1 MNTGARVLKPEEKL
15 VKMGLELP
23 EKRAKGGNYI
33 SSVRTGNLLFLSG
46 SLSYDYIGKVGTDL
60 TIEEGYEAAKAAI
73 LQGLTTIKED
83 VGDLSRVKK
92 FIKLLGFI
100 NTSFDFTSQAK
111 VMNGASDLLV
121 ELFGEE
127 VGSHARTAI
136 GVMLP
141 RGAAVE
147 IDIVVEVD

>member
-1 MNTGARVLKPEEKL
+1 MKPEEKL
-15 VKMGLELP
+15 QQMNLSLP
-23 EKRAKGGNYI
+23 EKKAKGGNYI
-33 SSVRTGNLLFLSG
+33 SCVQTGNLLFLSG
-46 SLSYDYIGKVGTDL
+46 SLSYNHIGKVGTDL
-60 TIEEGYEAAKAAI
+60 TIEEGYEAAREAI
-73 LQGLTTIKED
+73 LYGLTTIKEEI
-83 VGDLSRVKK
+83 GDLSRVKK
-92 FIKLLGFI
+92 FVKLLGFI

-127 VGSHARTAI
+127 TGSHARTAI

-147 IDIVVEVD
+147 IDLVVEVE

>member
-1 MNTGARVLKPEEKL
+1 MKPEEKL
-15 VKMGLELP
+15 QQMNVLLP
-23 EKRAKGGNYI
+23 EKKAKGGNYI
-33 SSVRTGNLLFLSG
+33 SCVQTGNLLFLSG
-46 SLSYDYIGKVGTDL
+46 SLSYSYIGKVGTDL
-60 TIEEGYEAAKAAI
+60 TVEEGYEAAKEAI
-73 LQGLTTIKED
+73 LYGLTTIKEEI
-83 VGDLSRVKK
+83 GDLSRVKK
-92 FIKLLGFI
+92 FVKLLGFI
-100 NTSFDFTSQAK
+100 NTAFDFTSQAK

-147 IDIVVEVD
+147 IDIVVEVE